1 MAKTNSPAH
10 ILIIEDD
17 QEVAASLKRLLEESY
32 TVECVGTAEEGIAL
46 AQANDFDAI
55 VTDLQLPGAMG
66 LDVITTLHPRQ
77 PHLPI
82 ILMTAHHTTDNAIE
96 AIKAGA
102 YDYLLKPI
110 SDYGD
115 FLAMIE
121 KAVASRA
128 LSAKPATAGES
139 RKSDD
144 TIIGRSRPMQLVLKQ
159 IGRVAA
165 RPLTVLIRGET
176 GTGKELVARAIYR
189 YSERAQQPFV
199 IVNCVAIPDTLLES
213 ELFGHEAGAF
223 TGAQSLRVGKFE
235 QASKGTIFL
244 DEIGDM
250 SLPTQ
255 AKLLRVLQEQTIQRV
270 GGQETLSVDV
280 RVLAATHRDLEQA
293 VQQRKF
299 REDLYYRLND
309 AVINLPSLRER
320 REDIPDLVR
329 YFLSRQPGQPGAP
342 KPTITPEALRLLQ
355 YRSWPGN
362 VRELKNAVHN
372 AALLAHGYPIHPEIL
387 REALEQACLPQAE
400 AGEYLQ
406 AYVAELLEQAEAD
419 GQTSV
424 QTALTEW
431 AERELYGQ
439 AFRLADGDQTKVAA
453 LLGVSRPTVRER
465 LVHFGLIQTR
475 ERMPVSC

>member
-1 MAKTNSPAH
+1 MAETNPRAH

-17 QEVAASLKRLLEESY
+17 ERVAASLKRLLEETY
-32 TVECVGTAEEGIAL
+32 TVECVGTAEEGIAR
-46 AQANDFDAI
+46 AQASDFDAI
-55 VTDLQLPGAMG
+55 VTDLQLPGAKG
-66 LDVITTLHPRQ
+66 LDVITTLHPQQ

-110 SDYGD
+110 PNPGD

-128 LSAKPATAGES
+128 LSAKPAAAGQS
-139 RKSDD
+139 RKPED
-144 TIIGRSRPMQLVLKQ
+144 TIIGRSRPMQRVLKQ

-199 IVNCVAIPDTLLES
+199 IVNCVAIPDALLES

-223 TGAQSLRVGKFE
+223 TGAQNRQIGKFE
-235 QASKGTIFL
+235 QANKGTIFL

-250 SLPTQ
+250 SLATQ

-280 RVLAATHRDLEQA
+280 RVLAATHRDLEEA
-293 VQQRKF
+293 VHQRKF

-309 AVINLPSLRER
+309 AVIHLPSLRER

-329 YFLSRQPGQPGAP
+329 YFLSRQLVQPGVP
-342 KPTITPEALRLLQ
+342 KPTITPEAMRQLQ

-362 VRELKNAVHN
+362 VRELKNSVHK
-372 AALLAHGYPIHPEIL
+372 AALLAHGYPIHPEII
-387 REALEQACLPQAE
+387 RAALEQASMPQPE
-400 AGEYLQ
+400 VGLYLQ
-406 AYVAELLEQAEAD
+406 AYVAELLERADAD
-419 GQTSV
+419 GQTKA
-424 QTALTEW
+424 QAALTEW

-439 AFRLADGDQTKVAA
+439 AIRLAEGDQTKVAA
-453 LLGVSRPTVRER
+453 WLGVSRPTVRER
-465 LVHFGLIQTR
+465 LVHYGLHPAR
-475 ERMPVSC
+475 ERVLVS

>member
-1 MAKTNSPAH
+1 MTETNPRAH
-10 ILIIEDD
+10 VLIIEDD
-17 QEVAASLKRLLEESY
+17 QRVAASLQRLLEDSY
-32 TVECVGTAEEGIAL
+32 AVECVGTAEEGIAR
-46 AQANDFDAI
+46 ARTADFDAI
-55 VTDLQLPGAMG
+55 VTDLQLPGAKGM
-66 LDVITTLHPRQ
+66 DVIATLHPER

-82 ILMTAHHTTDNAIE
+82 ILMTGHHTTDNAIE

-110 SDYGD
+110 SDPRE
-115 FLAMIE
+115 FLGMIE
-121 KAVASRA
+121 RAVASRA
-128 LSAKPATAGES
+128 LTAKPAATGQN
-139 RKSDD
+139 RKAED
-144 TIIGRSRPMQLVLKQ
+144 TIIGRSRPMQRVLKQ

-189 YSERAQQPFV
+189 YSERAEQPFV

-223 TGAQSLRVGKFE
+223 TGAQSRRLGKFE

-244 DEIGDM
+244 DEIGDI
-250 SLPTQ
+250 SLATQ
-255 AKLLRVLQEQTIQRV
+255 AKLLRVLQEQTVQRV
-270 GGQETLSVDV
+270 GGHETLRVDV

-309 AVINLPSLRER
+309 AVIHLPSLRER
-320 REDIPDLVR
+320 REDIPELVR
-329 YFLSRQPGQPGAP
+329 YFLARQPVEPGVA

-362 VRELKNAVHN
+362 VRELKNAMHK
-372 AALLAHGYPIHPEIL
+372 AALLAHGYPIHPEII
-387 REALEQACLPQAE
+387 RSALEQACLPQPE
-400 AGEYLQ
+400 ASLYLQ
-406 AYVAELLEQAEAD
+406 AYVAELLEQAEVE
-419 GQTSV
+419 GQTNV
-424 QTALTEW
+424 QAELTAW

-439 AFRLADGDQTKVAA
+439 AIRLAEGDQTKVGTW
-453 LLGVSRPTVRER
+453 LGVSRPTVRER
-465 LVHFGLIQTR
+465 LTHYGLHPAR
-475 ERMPVSC
+475 ERMLVG